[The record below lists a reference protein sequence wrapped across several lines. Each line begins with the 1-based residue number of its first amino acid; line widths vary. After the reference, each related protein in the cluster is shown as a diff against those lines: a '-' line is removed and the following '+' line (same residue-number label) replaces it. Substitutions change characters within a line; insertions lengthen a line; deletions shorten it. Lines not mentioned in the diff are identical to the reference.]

1 MKLIKQKQINP
12 RKMWPSEAQNFTP
25 WLAENIAEL
34 GEKIG
39 MELEVVGQEVSVG
52 PYSADIL
59 AKDIDTDAYV
69 VIENQLEKTNHDHL
83 GKSITYASA
92 LGAKTIVWIAT
103 DFTEEHKKALDW
115 LNDNTNEDLAFWGVQ
130 LELWQI
136 SEETASMR
144 LNIVSRPSTNVKT
157 IKSKTNNES
166 ESRNIQLEF
175 WTKFRDKLQSTKK
188 IPTLQT
194 PKPRYWY
201 DVRIGRSN
209 ILLSNI
215 CSPQKNIV
223 GVRLYIRSNVVE
235 IYYPVLKAK
244 KEVINNAL
252 GCEPIWDANPEA
264 KDKTIALS
272 YDTDLTDPDR
282 MEEALDW
289 LVKQTIIFYNVFS
302 KEVKGISFPK

>member
-1 MKLIKQKQINP
+1 MKLIKQKQFSP
-12 RKMWPSEAQNFTP
+12 RKMWPNEALNFTP

-34 GEKIG
+34 GEKLG

-52 PYSADIL
+52 PYSADVL
-59 AKDIDTDAYV
+59 AKDINTDAYV

-92 LGAKTIVWIAT
+92 LNAKTIVWIAT

-115 LNDNTNEDLAFWGVQ
+115 LNDNTNEDLAFWGIQ

-136 SEETASMR
+136 SEDTASMR

-166 ESRNIQLEF
+166 ESRNLQLEF

-188 IPTLQT
+188 IPSLQT
-194 PKPRYWY
+194 PQAHYWY
-201 DVRIGRSN
+201 DVRIGRSF
-209 ILLSNI
+209 IKLSNV
-215 CSPQKNIV
+215 CNTQKNFV

-235 IYYPVLKAK
+235 MYYPVLEAK
-244 KEVINNAL
+244 KEEINKAL

-264 KDKTIALS
+264 RDKTIAIT
-272 YDTDLTDPDR
+272 YNTDLTDTDR

-289 LVKQTIIFYNVFS
+289 LVKQTIIFHSVFS
-302 KEVKGISFPK
+302 KEVKGIK